1 MKRKSKRPKN
11 VYILKTGFWD
21 AYEEQEPRYSS
32 HICYSV
38 IYASKSLAEKTL
50 LDIYENKY
58 KQFEGAK
65 VEIFKDKN
73 EHPLQIVAQ
82 WSNDGV
88 HIHRRYSHS
97 ILSIPLVSTKK
108 EFEEYSCKILF

>member
-11 VYILKTGFWD
+11 VYLIKTGFWD
-21 AYEEQEPRYSS
+21 TYEDCDSRFSS
-32 HICYSV
+32 HICYDL

-58 KQFEGAK
+58 KHFEGAQ
-65 VEIFKDKN
+65 VEIYKDKN
-73 EHPLQIVAQ
+73 EHPIQIVSQ

-88 HIHRRYSHS
+88 HISRRLSHS

-108 EFEEYSCKILF
+108 E